1 MTQARIAFLFPGQA
15 SQYVG
20 MGRDLHDRYP
30 RIRTL
35 YRQAR
40 EITGAD
46 IAEVSFVGPAETLK
60 QTNFTQLAIL
70 VHSVAVASL
79 LNEQGIH
86 PDYVAGHS
94 VGEYAALVASG
105 SLGFEDSLRLVRL
118 RGELMHEAGGRQP
131 GTMAAVIGLAPRE
144 IDEICRVASEED
156 EPVQPANYNAPA
168 QTVIAGAVPAVERA
182 MDGAREAGAK
192 RVIPLKVSGA
202 FHSELMEYARHGL
215 AEVIEKTPLARAQT
229 PVVAN
234 VTARAVTEP
243 DEIRRLLIEQ
253 LTRPVRWSESMQTL
267 ADHGVDTVVEAGPG
281 NVLTGLMKR
290 MHRGIGVLNA
300 DRLADVFAVAES
312 IGRPMA
318 ERLESR

>member
-30 RIRTL
+30 RIQTL

-46 IAEVSFVGPAETLK
+46 IAGVSFDGPAETLK
-60 QTNFTQLAIL
+60 QTNYTQLAIL

-94 VGEYAALVASG
+94 VGEYAALVAAG
-105 SLGFEDSLRLVRL
+105 SLAFEESVRLVHL
-118 RGELMHEAGGRQP
+118 RSRLMHEAGQKRP
-131 GTMAAVIGLAPRE
+131 GTMAAVIGLSPQE
-144 IDEICRVASEED
+144 VDEVCRSASEEG
-156 EPVQPANYNAPA
+156 EPVQSANYNSPK
-168 QTVIAGAVPAVERA
+168 QTVIAGAVTAVKRA
-182 MDGAREAGAK
+182 MENARAAGAK
-192 RVIPLKVSGA
+192 KVVALKVSGA
-202 FHSELMEYARHGL
+202 FHSELMEYARQDL
-215 AEVIEKTPLARAQT
+215 AEAIENASISRAET

-234 VTARAVTEP
+234 VTARIVSEP

-253 LTRPVRWSESMQTL
+253 LTSPVRWAESMQTL
-267 ADHGVDTVVEAGPG
+267 TDRGVDTVVEAGPG
-281 NVLTGLMKR
+281 NVLSGLMKR
-290 MHRGIGVLNA
+290 MHRGVNILNA
-300 DRLADVFAVAES
+300 DKLEDVSSTVETLGQPAV
-312 IGRPMA
+312 
-318 ERLESR
+318 ER

>member
-35 YRQAR
+35 YRQAF

-46 IAEVSFVGPAETLK
+46 IAGVSFDGPAETLK
-60 QTNFTQLAIL
+60 QTNYTQLAIL

-94 VGEYAALVASG
+94 VGEYAALVAAG
-105 SLGFEDSLRLVRL
+105 SLGFEESVRLVRL
-118 RGELMHEAGGRQP
+118 RGELMHEAGQMQP
-131 GTMAAVIGLAPRE
+131 GTMAAVIGLSSRE
-144 IDEICRVASEED
+144 VDEVCRSASTEAES
-156 EPVQPANYNAPA
+156 VQPANYNSPV

-182 MDGAREAGAK
+182 MDGARGAGAK
-192 RVIPLKVSGA
+192 RVVPLEVSGA
-202 FHSELMEYARHGL
+202 FHSELMEYARQGL
-215 AEVIEKTPLARAQT
+215 AEAIEKAPIARAET

-234 VTARAVTEP
+234 VTARTVTEP
-243 DEIRRLLIEQ
+243 GEIRRLLIEQ
-253 LTRPVRWSESMQTL
+253 LTSPVRWTESMQTL
-267 ADHGVDTVVEAGPG
+267 ADHEVDTVVEAGPG
-281 NVLTGLMKR
+281 SVLAGLMKR
-290 MHRGIGVLNA
+290 MHRGIDVLKA
-300 DRLADVFAVAES
+300 DRLEDVASVVETLAQPAV
-312 IGRPMA
+312 
-318 ERLESR
+318 ERQ

>member
-1 MTQARIAFLFPGQA
+1 MTQPRIAFLFPGQA

-30 RIRTL
+30 QIRTL

-46 IAEVSFVGPAETLK
+46 IAGVSFEGPAETLK
-60 QTNFTQLAIL
+60 QTNYTQLAIL

-94 VGEYAALVASG
+94 VGEYAALVAAG
-105 SLGFEDSLRLVRL
+105 SLGFEESVRLVRL
-118 RGELMHEAGGRQP
+118 RSELMHEAGQIQP
-131 GTMAAVIGLAPRE
+131 GTMAAVIGLSPRQ
-144 IDEICRVASEED
+144 IDEVCRSASAEG
-156 EPVQPANYNAPA
+156 EPVQPANFNSPA

-182 MDGAREAGAK
+182 MDGARGAGAK
-192 RVIPLKVSGA
+192 RVVPLKVSGA
-202 FHSELMEYARHGL
+202 FHSELMEHARQGL
-215 AEVIEKTPLARAQT
+215 AEAIEKAPIARAET

-234 VTARAVTEP
+234 VTARAVTEA
-243 DEIRRLLIEQ
+243 DDIRRLLIDQ
-253 LTRPVRWSESMQTL
+253 LTSPVRWAESMQTL

-281 NVLTGLMKR
+281 SVLAGLMKR
-290 MHRGIGVLNA
+290 MRRGVNILKA
-300 DRLADVFAVAES
+300 DKLEDVNAVAETL
-312 IGRPMA
+312 GQPA
-318 ERLESR
+318 LER

>member
-30 RIRTL
+30 RIGTL

-46 IAEVSFVGPAETLK
+46 IAGVSFDGPAETLK
-60 QTNFTQLAIL
+60 QTNYTQLAIL

-79 LNEQGIH
+79 LNEQGVQ

-94 VGEYAALVASG
+94 VGEYAALVAAG
-105 SLGFEDSLRLVRL
+105 SLEFEESVRLVSL
-118 RGELMHEAGGRQP
+118 RGELMHEAGQRQP
-131 GTMAAVIGLAPRE
+131 GTMAAVIGLSSRE
-144 IDEICRVASEED
+144 IDEVCRSASTEG
-156 EPVQPANYNAPA
+156 EPVQPANYNSPV

-182 MDGAREAGAK
+182 MDGARGAGAK
-192 RVIPLKVSGA
+192 RVVPLKVSGA
-202 FHSELMEYARHGL
+202 FHSELMEYARQGL
-215 AEVIEKTPLARAQT
+215 AAAIEKAPIARAET

-243 DEIRRLLIEQ
+243 GEIRRLLIEQ
-253 LTRPVRWSESMQTL
+253 LTSPVRWTESMQTL
-267 ADHGVDTVVEAGPG
+267 ADHGVDTAVEAGPG
-281 NVLTGLMKR
+281 SVLTGLMKR
-290 MHRGIGVLNA
+290 MHRGVDILNA
-300 DRLADVFAVAES
+300 DRLEDVASVVETLAQPAV
-312 IGRPMA
+312 
-318 ERLESR
+318 ERN

>member
-1 MTQARIAFLFPGQA
+1 MFPGQA

-30 RIRTL
+30 QIRTL

-46 IAEVSFVGPAETLK
+46 IAGVSFDGPAETLK
-60 QTNFTQLAIL
+60 QTNYTQLAIL

-94 VGEYAALVASG
+94 VGEYAALVAAG
-105 SLGFEDSLRLVRL
+105 SLGFEESVRLVRL
-118 RGELMHEAGGRQP
+118 RSELMHEAGQIQP
-131 GTMAAVIGLAPRE
+131 GTMAAVIGLSPRE
-144 IDEICRVASEED
+144 IDEVCRSASAEG
-156 EPVQPANYNAPA
+156 EPVQPANFNSPA

-182 MDGAREAGAK
+182 MDGARGAGAK
-192 RVIPLKVSGA
+192 RVVPLKVSGA
-202 FHSELMEYARHGL
+202 FHSELMEHARQGL
-215 AEVIEKTPLARAQT
+215 AEAIEKAPIARAET

-234 VTARAVTEP
+234 VTARAVTEA
-243 DEIRRLLIEQ
+243 DDIRRLLIDQ
-253 LTRPVRWSESMQTL
+253 LTSPVRWAESMQTL

-281 NVLTGLMKR
+281 SVLAGLMKR
-290 MHRGIGVLNA
+290 MHRGVNILKA
-300 DRLADVFAVAES
+300 DKLDDVNAVAETL
-312 IGRPMA
+312 GQPA
-318 ERLESR
+318 LER